1 MVKHSKKP
9 ARKGNINRKVQSR
22 KRGKK
27 SGKMSRKSRL
37 LNSINKRKKR
47 KTKIYRG
54 NNLIKGGGFEEN
66 IAQYKDDFEFIQKTK
81 ITTDDL
87 DKIINRINYIKTFLF
102 HLINE
107 EEEENDSFKFIRA
120 DVRKALGKFIVQQY
134 TVTDGKGNVKK
145 ETLNAI
151 QKKLGKI
158 TTGFRI
164 KDDTDGNV
172 GNIQTLMAGGMR
184 NVFGRKGNP
193 SSRIQITVD
202 KAKLEQFYKQPA
214 VHGDKNYLIQVRKFL
229 EYIQQ
234 YIDCVKNINFNSK
247 HQKRI
252 KRGNPFRLP
261 RIVPRTNIDPV
272 EVNLGYEAE
281 GELGI
286 VRLDDEPDHEFVERE
301 KKQKTQDTENEL
313 LQETKKRALKILQ
326 ELAPEIEFISYI
338 FKKRLESVEGECTYP
353 PDLYKF
359 IKEAGV
365 SVDIDTN
372 KFDDVINLLEKI
384 SQLNIGLVPTIRY
397 KSIEHYN
404 SVQEAKKKAGQSLP
418 SPPRELI
425 QRRQARLA
433 REPGK
438 YPNPPTTGSPPAG
451 QAPPSSK
458 LVTTNTGIQIY
469 LAKRDADI
477 AEMERLSAPA
487 EAQPIYA
494 TPWAHLAAGT
504 PDAPTAVPAAD
515 PAHVD
520 LELENKVNAW
530 HDQVAK
536 EVEKP
541 DGKGPIFEAPGRNV
555 ITAHQIPEDDKLPPG
570 WEIRYDRR
578 DDQNN
583 KPYYV
588 NHNTRTT
595 QWDRP
600 VVVAEPERPQ
610 LQFEPSSHEP
620 HFSEAQVLDML
631 AEQLTAMGVVPEEQ
645 TWQEN
650 LDILFG
656 LYRDTFEQARS
667 LGEHLGIM
675 VDLFLRRRESNSN
688 PTLTTPT
695 LDDIAASVSAP
706 SPKRRP
712 VPAPRPRHTFNKH
725 KSAPETI
732 TPADVED
739 GGERIVSIV
748 LPGN

>member
-1 MVKHSKKP
+1 M
-9 ARKGNINRKVQSR
+9 
-22 KRGKK
+22 
-27 SGKMSRKSRL
+27 L
-37 LNSINKRKKR
+37 
-47 KTKIYRG
+47 
-54 NNLIKGGGFEEN
+54 
-66 IAQYKDDFEFIQKTK
+66 
-81 ITTDDL
+81 
-87 DKIINRINYIKTFLF
+87 
-102 HLINE
+102 
-107 EEEENDSFKFIRA
+107 
-120 DVRKALGKFIVQQY
+120 
-134 TVTDGKGNVKK
+134 K
-145 ETLNAI
+145 ET
-151 QKKLGKI
+151 
-158 TTGFRI
+158 
-164 KDDTDGNV
+164 
-172 GNIQTLMAGGMR
+172 
-184 NVFGRKGNP
+184 
-193 SSRIQITVD
+193 
-202 KAKLEQFYKQPA
+202 
-214 VHGDKNYLIQVRKFL
+214 
-229 EYIQQ
+229 
-234 YIDCVKNINFNSK
+234 
-247 HQKRI
+247 
-252 KRGNPFRLP
+252 
-261 RIVPRTNIDPV
+261 
-272 EVNLGYEAE
+272 
-281 GELGI
+281 
-286 VRLDDEPDHEFVERE
+286 
-301 KKQKTQDTENEL
+301 KT
-313 LQETKKRALKILQ
+313 RALNKLQ

-338 FKKRLESVEGECTYP
+338 FKKRLESESVGGECTYP

-359 IKEAGV
+359 IKEADVRDV

-404 SVQEAKKKAGQSLP
+404 SVQEAKKATPPLPKPPAELEERKRAKLKRLAQIKKAGQT
-418 SPPRELI
+418 
-425 QRRQARLA
+425 
-433 REPGK
+433 GK
-438 YPNPPTTGSPPAG
+438 YPEAPEGEGPPLGDQATPSPYKPL
-451 QAPPSSK
+451 PN
-458 LVTTNTGIQIY
+458 NTDIQIY
-469 LAKRDADI
+469 IAKRDADI

-570 WEIRYDRR
+570 WEVRYDKRK
-578 DDQNN
+578 DN

-600 VVVAEPERPQ
+600 VVVTEPERPQ

-620 HFSEAQVLDML
+620 DFSEEQVVDML
-631 AEQLTAMGVVPEEQ
+631 AKQLTAIGVIPEGQ
-645 TWQEN
+645 TWLEN

-675 VDLFLRRRESNSN
+675 VDLFLRQRKSASAPIPNLPE
-688 PTLTTPT
+688 PT

-732 TPADVED
+732 TPADVTEGD
-739 GGERIVSIV
+739 GERIVSIL